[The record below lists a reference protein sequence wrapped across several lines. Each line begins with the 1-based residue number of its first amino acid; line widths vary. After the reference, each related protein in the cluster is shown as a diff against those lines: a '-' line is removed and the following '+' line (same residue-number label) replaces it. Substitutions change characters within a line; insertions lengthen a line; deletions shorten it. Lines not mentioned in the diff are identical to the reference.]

1 MVIPSEASRADS
13 NPIGGQ
19 PPRRRAGVRVLL
31 AVAVAVLGLD
41 LVTKIVVVEKLSDR
55 APVRLLGGLLRLTVT
70 RNSGAAFGLGQGA
83 TVLFTMVALA
93 VVVVI
98 VRTAARLRSLRWA
111 ATLGLLLGGALGNL
125 LDRILRS
132 PAPFRGHVVDWIE
145 LPHWPVFNIADS
157 AIVTGGLVA
166 VLLSVLGLGLDG
178 RRDGHQ
184 DRHRDGAADD

>member
-178 RRDGHQ
+178 HRDGHQ

>member
-125 LDRILRS
+125 LDRIFRS

-178 RRDGHQ
+178 RRDGS
-184 DRHRDGAADD
+184 ADD